1 MGFAGGGITTNTGA
15 NNMSDAEKIARL
27 ENTLATLIAWLDQDL
42 GRDNTLKLLDMLSAP
57 KDSEVTE

>member
-1 MGFAGGGITTNTGA
+1 
-15 NNMSDAEKIARL
+15 MSDAEKIARL

-57 KDSEVTE
+57 KDSEVTG